1 MQIELA
7 KAKTIESL
15 VNLFEGLQT
24 DFIVLSQLIGH
35 YKNSCKGLDRPLATY
50 YDDVVNSYITAFE
63 KKEDVEIER
72 FGKDDSSFF
81 VADMTISFNDLK
93 FSIDE
98 NFPKELIF
106 DYLDFSETLYFEE
119 ISPANIQN
127 WYKYRWTAMEYIEMK
142 KVK

>member
-1 MQIELA
+1 MQTELA
-7 KAKTIESL
+7 KVVTVERLIS
-15 VNLFEGLQT
+15 LFEGLQT
-24 DFIVLSQLIGH
+24 NFIVLSQLIGQ
-35 YKNSCKGLDRPLATY
+35 YQNSCNELKRPLHVY
-50 YDDVVNSYITAFE
+50 YDDVVDSYIREFE

-127 WYKYRWTAMEYIEMK
+127 WYRFRWTAMEYIQMK